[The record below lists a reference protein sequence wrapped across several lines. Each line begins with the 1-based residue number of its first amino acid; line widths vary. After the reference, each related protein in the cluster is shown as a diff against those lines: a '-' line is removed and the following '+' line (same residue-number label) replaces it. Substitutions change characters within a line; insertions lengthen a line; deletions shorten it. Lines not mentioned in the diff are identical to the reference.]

1 LILQKRAP
9 ASSGAFFV
17 FGLRQF
23 AAFSLKILAH
33 KLFFKHFRRYTRA
46 HQRPGQIHPLL
57 SAARSIKGRSI

>member
-17 FGLRQF
+17 FPPWQL

-33 KLFFKHFRRYTRA
+33 KLFFKHFRRYTPA
-46 HQRPGQIHPLL
+46 HQRQG
-57 SAARSIKGRSI
+57 